1 MITQLTL
8 KIAEAICSGEM
19 VSLESFFKNGLSNQ
33 YFLFSHY
40 NFYYSYP
47 EWQKK
52 WPNSQDCQYHR
63 INVACHCC
71 GKIPDRNYAGV
82 GNIWLMKSKILNRD
96 FTIFCNSCK
105 NWRDTE
111 QYIPKHSIQYQLSL

>member
-1 MITQLTL
+1 MVTQLTL
-8 KIAEAICSGEM
+8 KIAEVICSGEK
-19 VSLESFFKNGLSNQ
+19 VSLEMFYNNGEYNE

-52 WPNSQDCQYHR
+52 WSNDQICQYHQ

-71 GKIPDRNYAGV
+71 SKIPNRNYAGV
-82 GNIWLMKSKILNRD
+82 GNIWLMKSRMPNRD
-96 FTIFCNSCK
+96 FTLFCNSCK
-105 NWRDTE
+105 NWRDTK
-111 QYIPKHSIQYQLSL
+111 QFIPKQSIQYQLSL